1 MFLAL
6 HYICK
11 VLVDILYVLRGV
23 SLFFLKILLG
33 DIRLYVWASQVAL
46 VVKCPPASAGDI
58 RDLGSIPGLGRSP
71 GGRHVNPLQD
81 SCLENCISREAW
93 WAIVLGVAKSLTWL
107 KQISTHAHIYMFIFL
122 FEVHALEKMWDE
134 LKESFSNLCVLRF
147 REAGKPRQCWHC
159 IVCLL
164 HISPAP
170 HFFLIDVYK

>member
-11 VLVDILYVLRGV
+11 VLVDILYLLRGV

-33 DIRLYVWASQVAL
+33 DIRLCVWASQVAL

-81 SCLENCISREAW
+81 SCLENCISKEAW
-93 WAIVLGVAKSLTWL
+93 WAIVLGVAKRLTWL

-122 FEVHALEKMWDE
+122 FEVHAWRRCEMSWRSLSPTSAYWDSE
-134 LKESFSNLCVLRF
+134 RQGSPDS
-147 REAGKPRQCWHC
+147 AG
-159 IVCLL
+159 I
-164 HISPAP
+164 A
-170 HFFLIDVYK
+170 